1 MISDMMAIKA
11 VSALF
16 CDQLSS
22 VLPGDKA
29 MVKGEEACF
38 VCLVALSLESIY
50 IKVVHTY
57 SRICSCVHQPI
68 YIC

>member
-29 MVKGEEACF
+29 MVKGEEAC
-38 VCLVALSLESIY
+38 LSCGFSFRIHIHKGSTY
-50 IKVVHTY
+50 I
-57 SRICSCVHQPI
+57 
-68 YIC
+68 